1 MARSTR
7 NKQSKKN
14 INSLFKNTTSIFRP
28 ELVGTIFVVIAAA
41 SIPFLIPLAGL
52 IADARDELIRAL
64 GLHTFTLVVILA
76 GVGII
81 LAFRKN
87 SLLTERRR
95 HLVGLLFLLFF
106 LSGILGYW
114 YPDRLIGTTDLSI
127 FSAGGCFK

>member
-14 INSLFKNTTSIFRP
+14 INNLFKNMSSIIRP
-28 ELVGTIFVVIAAA
+28 ELVGTVFVVIAVA

-52 IADARDELIRAL
+52 IADARDEVTLFL
-64 GLHTFTLVVILA
+64 GLHTFTLVVIMA
-76 GVGII
+76 GVGVT

-87 SLLTERRR
+87 SLLLEHRR
-95 HLVGLLFLLFF
+95 HLIGLSFVLVF

-114 YPDRLIGTTDLSI
+114 YPDRLIGTTDLST
-127 FSAGGCFK
+127 FSAGG